1 MEWSFALFLSLLALA
16 VILHH
21 FGIRRL
27 SREAPA
33 LLAMGPALIMLLAW
47 LLLILSSIGSLGLL
61 VIPAAI
67 AAGVPFLL
75 LARSALRVINASRA
89 DQAGL
94 VDSATIDAVTD
105 AIVAETLVTLFAGLI
120 AAIVLIVLLAI
131 RSGAHS

>member
-75 LARSALRVINASRA
+75 LAPRCVSSTLRAPIRRAWSTPRRSMP
-89 DQAGL
+89 
-94 VDSATIDAVTD
+94 
-105 AIVAETLVTLFAGLI
+105 
-120 AAIVLIVLLAI
+120 
-131 RSGAHS
+131 